1 MSTLKIEHIANIA
14 NSGPDISIDTSGHL
28 NIVNG
33 SLQMGGTTMLDTS
46 DTTLKNVSKIGI
58 GTASPGYK
66 LHLHENSSSESY
78 QLFTNS
84 TTGATTS
91 DGFRIGIDSNENALI
106 WHREAKI
113 IQFATSNDIKMVILA
128 NGNVGIGTTSPVE
141 PLHVQF
147 SNNTGADTGIVIK
160 NTNTGTTANFAGLQT
175 QAVNGAVLGTLAS
188 ADYDA
193 WGVGTFAGSQSNHPT
208 YLIANNAVK
217 MTILAN
223 GNVGIGTNNPHGNL
237 HIHGDNTRTIF
248 GPVTANLAAQH
259 RLEFWEGAPTNSTD
273 AHYAIEYDGTT
284 TYGGDGAFL
293 FRGYGSAANQVFGGI
308 NRQGTAFFGMNGA
321 SPRVGI
327 GTTTPN
333 AKLHVFENDSTA
345 FSPSSSTWH
354 NIVVSNE
361 NTSGTA
367 RTAGIAFELNGY
379 HANAGTGIAA
389 VKNGTASD
397 YGADLAFIT
406 RPQSL
411 VAEERMRI
419 DSAGNV
425 LFGCVA
431 QPSGSTGG
439 SGFMNSTH
447 GRRNLWLALTST
459 ADNSLVIFANPNG
472 IVGQIRCSGSVTNY
486 ITTSDRRLK
495 ENIIPIQD
503 ASQKILAM
511 NPVSHT
517 WINDKTAPEQHGFI
531 AQEMQSIVP
540 EAVSGDANSEEMMG
554 MDYGKIT
561 PVIVK
566 SLQDAL
572 NEISSLKQ
580 RISELEKN

>member
-128 NGNVGIGTTSPVE
+128 NGNVGIGTTSPQQI
-141 PLHVQF
+141 LHIHNSSGNF
-147 SNNTGADTGIVIK
+147 SAEAVLTGRLS
-160 NTNTGTTANFAGLQT
+160 TGTPKAEVAFKRGTSGDGAMLVLRSSNSSGALID
-175 QAVNGAVLGTLAS
+175 AVTIKDGT
-188 ADYDA
+188 
-193 WGVGTFAGSQSNHPT
+193 
-208 YLIANNAVK
+208 
-217 MTILAN
+217 

-273 AHYAIEYDGTT
+273 ANYAIEYDGTT

>member
-84 TTGATTS
+84 TTGAKTS

-128 NGNVGIGTTSPVE
+128 NGNVGIGTTSPQQI
-141 PLHVQF
+141 LHIHNSSGNF
-147 SNNTGADTGIVIK
+147 SAEAVLTGRLS
-160 NTNTGTTANFAGLQT
+160 TGTPKAEVAFKRGTSGDGAMLVLRSSNSSGALID
-175 QAVNGAVLGTLAS
+175 AVTIKDGT
-188 ADYDA
+188 
-193 WGVGTFAGSQSNHPT
+193 
-208 YLIANNAVK
+208 
-217 MTILAN
+217 

-259 RLEFWEGAPTNSTD
+259 RLEFWESAPTNSTD
-273 AHYAIEYDGTT
+273 ANYAIEYDGTT

>member
-128 NGNVGIGTTSPVE
+128 NGNVGIGTTSPQQI
-141 PLHVQF
+141 LHIHNSSGNF
-147 SNNTGADTGIVIK
+147 SAEAVLTGRLS
-160 NTNTGTTANFAGLQT
+160 TGTPKAEVAFKRGTSGDGAMLVLRSSNSSGALID
-175 QAVNGAVLGTLAS
+175 AVTIKDGT
-188 ADYDA
+188 
-193 WGVGTFAGSQSNHPT
+193 
-208 YLIANNAVK
+208 
-217 MTILAN
+217 

-259 RLEFWEGAPTNSTD
+259 RLEFWESAPTNSTD
-273 AHYAIEYDGTT
+273 ANYAIEYDGTT